1 MFEEAAGMQDG
12 EPLFSFPD
20 ETDTSSKTGRVLVVA
35 CGALAREIIAIRD
48 QNRLDHL
55 DLTCLPAQLH
65 NTPDKIPGE
74 VRKLIVAHRSDYSDI
89 LVAYGDCGTGG
100 LLDKV
105 LEETGAR
112 RIEGA
117 HCYAF
122 FAGLEAFDQLE
133 DDQLGTFYLTDFLAR
148 HFQTM
153 VFEPLG
159 LNWHPQLRDMY
170 FGHYTRVLY
179 LAQTEDPKLEDAA
192 RKAAGQLGLPLEIRK
207 TGYGLLTPFL
217 GAAPPEGLPR

>member
-1 MFEEAAGMQDG
+1 MQTG
-12 EPLFSFPD
+12 EPLFPIEPD
-20 ETDTSSKTGRVLVVA
+20 EDANAQIGRVLVIA
-35 CGALAREIIAIRD
+35 CGALAREVIAIRD
-48 QNRLDHL
+48 LNQLDHI

-74 VRKLIVAHRSDYSDI
+74 VRRVISLNQDRYSDI

-122 FAGLEAFDQLE
+122 FTGLDTFASLE

-153 VFEPLG
+153 VIEPLG
-159 LNWHPQLRDMY
+159 LDWHPHLRDMY
-170 FGHYTRVLY
+170 FEHYTRVLY
-179 LAQTEDPKLEDAA
+179 LAQTDDPALEDAA
-192 RKAAGQLGLPLEIRK
+192 VKAAERLGLPLEIRK

-217 GAAPPEGLPR
+217 QSDPAAPPR

>member
-1 MFEEAAGMQDG
+1 MQTG
-12 EPLFSFPD
+12 EPLFPI
-20 ETDTSSKTGRVLVVA
+20 ETEENANDKIGRVLVIA
-35 CGALAREIIAIRD
+35 CGALAREIVALRD
-48 QNRLDHL
+48 QNGLDHI
-55 DLTCLPAQLH
+55 DLTCLPAKLH
-65 NTPDKIPGE
+65 NTPDKIPEE
-74 VRKLIVAHRSDYSDI
+74 VRRTIMLHRDVYSDI

-122 FAGLEAFDQLE
+122 FTGLEEFDKLE

-153 VFEPLG
+153 VIEPLG
-159 LNWHPQLRDMY
+159 LDWHPHLRDMY
-170 FGHYTRVLY
+170 FEHYTRLLY
-179 LAQTEDPKLEDAA
+179 LAQTDDPKLEEAA
-192 RKAAGQLGLPLEIRK
+192 REAAKRLDLPFEMRR
-207 TGYGLLTPFL
+207 TGYGMLDPFL
-217 GAAPPEGLPR
+217 DSHS